1 MRVDKKAE
9 GGELRFVVIESLGHA
24 GVRAV
29 PDALLRETLAACCEP
44 GP

>member
-1 MRVDKKAE
+1 VDKKAE
-9 GGELRFVVIESLGHA
+9 GGELRFVVIESPGRA

-29 PDALLRETLAACCEP
+29 PDELLRQTLAACCDP